1 MTKTRIFSISLIPL
15 IIFLSY
21 LLFDGIAGKIQLAK
35 EIAADEERVKNKLM
49 LVRDAEK
56 AYLAK
61 YDEYTSSFDTLINFI
76 KNDSIYITE
85 QREIITER
93 EFDDPRKYLGDSVR
107 IEIDTIGIE
116 PVIQNVFGPKYAN
129 YNWDKLPIIPRFEND
144 PANQDKRFEIFA
156 GKVEKSGVM
165 IDVIEVVDKYPLD
178 ITRKEDSEI
187 PKRRFIRF
195 GSRTEVTTSGN
206 WE

>member
-1 MTKTRIFSISLIPL
+1 MTKTRIFSFSLIPL
-15 IIFLSY
+15 IIFLAY
-21 LLFDGIAGKIQLAK
+21 LLFDGISSQIQLAK
-35 EIAADEERVKNKLM
+35 EIAADEVKVKTKLM
-49 LVRDAEK
+49 LIRDAEK

-61 YDEYTSSFDTLINFI
+61 YDEYTNNMDTLIDFI

-85 QREIITER
+85 QREIITAR
-93 EFDDPRKYLGDSVR
+93 DFNDPRKYLGDSVR

-116 PVIQNVFGPKYAN
+116 AVVQNVFGPKYAN

-144 PANQDKRFEIFA
+144 PAGQDKVFEIFSSQI
-156 GKVEKSGVM
+156 EKSGVM

-187 PKRRFIRF
+187 PKRRFLRF